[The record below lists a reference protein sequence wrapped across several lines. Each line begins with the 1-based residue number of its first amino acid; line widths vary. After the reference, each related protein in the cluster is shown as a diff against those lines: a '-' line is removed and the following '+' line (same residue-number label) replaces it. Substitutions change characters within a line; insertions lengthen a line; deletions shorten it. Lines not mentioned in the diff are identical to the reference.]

1 MGGGGSRGEGGS
13 SHGVLASQSLLGSP
27 WQPHLV
33 LLALLL
39 FNILTLFRAK
49 LNRLYFHFTR
59 ICFLCNKPA
68 VTLLQYNYMTYRGLI
83 YINDYMYAYN
93 KFIKMGI

>member
-1 MGGGGSRGEGGS
+1 MKGAEWFYAGGCWKGRVGGGSRGEGGS

-59 ICFLCNKPA
+59 ICF
-68 VTLLQYNYMTYRGLI
+68 
-83 YINDYMYAYN
+83 
-93 KFIKMGI
+93 FI